1 MRDLSL
7 RMFEVDVEIH
17 IFKAWVFFGNVFLKE
32 LRIFS
37 GWSTRDGQQ
46 GLNRWILSWLIVVKR
61 MVQTMVN
68 DG

>member
-32 LRIFS
+32 LWIFS

-46 GLNRWILSWLIVVKR
+46 GVKPLDFI
-61 MVQTMVN
+61 MVDSCEKN
-68 DG
+68 GPDHG